1 MKIRRCELAVPA
13 SNWKHIEK
21 AAGLSVDEV
30 FLDLEDSVAPKQK
43 GVARTQAAK
52 ALSELDWGR
61 KIMAVRI
68 NGLHTPFAYRDV
80 IEVVSV
86 AGSRLDAIIIPKV
99 NGPKDVIWVDTLLR
113 QLEEEY
119 NIQRRIGIEVLIETA
134 SGMANV
140 EKIARSSPRIETLI
154 FGAGDYAASVGIRTT
169 EIGYAGRGQMEE
181 IWHYPLSRV
190 CQAAKSAG
198 LEAIDGPYGGLGDLG
213 GLRRACIA
221 SSTLGFGGK
230 WAIHPTQIP
239 VILEAFTPSK
249 AELDRAQRIVE
260 AYRKAEA
267 EGVGALE
274 LDGQMVDAAS
284 VQLAMNVLRR
294 AGSSI
299 KETKDKH

>member
-43 GVARTQAAK
+43 TVARAQAAK

-61 KIMAVRI
+61 KTITVRI

-86 AGSRLDAIIIPKV
+86 AGSRLDSIMIPKV
-99 NGPKDVIWVDTLLR
+99 NGTEDVVWVDILLR
-113 QLEEEY
+113 QLEKEY
-119 NIQRRIGIEVLIETA
+119 NINRRIGIEVLIETA

-140 EKIARSSPRIETLI
+140 EEIARSSPRIETLI

-169 EIGYAGRGQMEE
+169 AIGQADQTQLEH

-190 CQAAKSAG
+190 SQAAKSAG
-198 LEAIDGPYGGLGDLG
+198 LEAIDGPYGGLGDLE

-239 VILEAFTPSK
+239 VILEVFSPSK
-249 AELDRAQRIVE
+249 AEVDRAQRIVE

-267 EGVGALE
+267 EGVGVME
-274 LDGQMVDAAS
+274 LDGQMIDAAS
-284 VQLAMNVLRR
+284 VELAMNVLRR
-294 AGSSI
+294 AGIS
-299 KETKDKH
+299 D